1 MTFLKKSKAIN
12 TMLNEISAE
21 INLQKAEFDNVK
33 LDYFVI
39 LLYGEFENDLNYV
52 IEKKIM
58 YRNNFG
64 KNYISFLKTND
75 TKLHRGLK
83 GEKFKELLKKV
94 FGVEVLNLMSN
105 RDWEIFLAFID
116 FRHSIA
122 HFLKSYDQ
130 KKDALTL
137 KIKSTNDLIVTV
149 DNLLLGLDSVS
160 RVRIMY

>member
-1 MTFLKKSKAIN
+1 
-12 TMLNEISAE
+12 
-21 INLQKAEFDNVK
+21 
-33 LDYFVI
+33 
-39 LLYGEFENDLNYV
+39 
-52 IEKKIM
+52 M
-58 YRNNFG
+58 YKNNFG
-64 KNYISFLKTND
+64 RNYISFLKAND

-94 FGVEVLNLMSN
+94 FGVEILSLMSN
-105 RDWEIFLAFID
+105 HDWEIFLAFID
-116 FRHSIA
+116 FRHAIA

-137 KIKSTNDLIVTV
+137 KIKSTNDLIVAV